1 MSEKP
6 RFPINVQPD
15 GWVLPNRAKYVNWID
30 KEFKYGTASSK
41 QKCTTCEEGEACP
54 IDKNTKPADEVSLFP
69 HQKFVKDY
77 IQFASPY
84 RGILLY
90 HGLGSGKCFALNTL
104 ILIYPLGTRK
114 VQDIKIGD
122 LIMGDDFT
130 PRTVLTLATGVD
142 NMYNIIYPDGN
153 KYTVNSEHIL
163 CLKKTYDINIIDD
176 YYEISVKNLLKPQ
189 KHPQSQLFGYKVNPN
204 IKIYPITIEYAGRDN
219 YYGFSVDDN
228 HKFLL
233 GDFTVTHNSCSSIAA
248 AEILMNHMDVIVMQP
263 ASLRGNYINEIRK
276 CGRKYYQLKQHW
288 VKQLNPSE
296 QELMKVNITPAL
308 VKKHKGLWSAIPNK
322 PSNFTQL
329 KQNEVDEI
337 MSQTN
342 NIIENRYHFINFD
355 GLRKDSIMKM
365 FEHGNPFDNKCVV
378 IDEVHNLISRIK
390 NQGITGRPIYNG
402 LMQAKNCKLILLSG
416 TPVINYPSEISYIIN
431 LLTGYRTL
439 YTADLTKGSAD
450 DLETEIQSLKY
461 IDYYQ
466 IDKLRKK
473 IIFSVLPDQFIWKNK
488 NRHLLEVKRETTNQ
502 SNPHTETISHI
513 ITALKSK
520 NLLISTPT
528 ILSAVTKPKKDND
541 KLYKVLPEDDE
552 EFNETFVD
560 MENYVFKNSELF
572 MRRILGTVSY
582 YNSYSLE
589 LFPSVKIHEVPLTMP
604 KYMFSEYQ
612 RWRIEER
619 NKERM
624 GGKPAANVFST
635 SGQVYRFYSRA
646 ICNFVFPAEIKRTFP
661 SDLRKMKNE
670 VDDADDN
677 LGAAAEAQEAPENKD
692 DGKDIDKKYKESL
705 ERAIRELRQSDRLDM
720 DKIGLSSP
728 KFYEIMT
735 KLSDLDGTAL
745 IYSQFRMVEGLGLLS
760 ATMDRNGYTEFKI
773 KKNENGEWILN
784 MPDKDLNTSEP
795 KYFQFR
801 GNTEETQI
809 LMKIFNSDIE
819 NVPNLIREKLWHKD
833 NLRGEL
839 IKVIMITQSG
849 SEGISL
855 KNVRQVHIMEP
866 FWNHIRIDQVIGR
879 AVRTCSHVG
888 LPAEDRN
895 VNVYIYYM
903 IFTNEQIKDSFT
915 IAVKDK
921 SLTSDQYLYDIS
933 KKKKRI
939 VDSMLDLLKKASVD
953 CALNAKYHKSSDP
966 TTKLKCFA
974 FPVNV
979 ADDKFTFTF
988 DINKDTY
995 DNEYKQEI
1003 EQKDWKGR
1011 VLVTKYGK
1019 FLIRPVTNDVY
1030 DYEIY
1035 LETDRLVRLGKLI
1048 QTPDGKRMIK
1058 MKESPRLSPAPS
1070 IDMPEKP
1077 TYFSPDTDIPSN
1089 TTSSATSTDK
1099 SSKSTAS
1106 KSTATSTDK
1115 STSASQSESSSA
1127 SSQSSPKD
1135 HPPLAML
1142 KNQSNSC
1149 FIDSVLIALMHIKKD
1164 NNPILK
1170 DILESANSYTN
1181 VKNRLTL
1188 AKYGNS
1194 IKDELVSIY
1203 NKIHADSKDPIY
1215 ICGSIRSLFDK
1226 FDKQY
1231 TKQINENLEEIEW
1244 LTSQQEP
1251 ADFIRILDRIFNIHK
1266 NTVVQNTTTIEEA
1279 VPNSPQKVMFND
1291 IIIEPQK
1298 ATIDVSDFIPVTTNE
1313 FINNITHK
1321 KTITKRKYLEST
1333 GLFVNIMRGYKGT
1346 AAGNTKSTAKVI
1358 TPETITLGNNKE
1370 LNLVSIIV
1378 HHGRSIGSG
1387 HYTCLVKHATAKHA
1401 TAKHDG
1407 AWYNFDDL
1415 KDNYEYIGKFEN
1427 ISENVFKNQVALI
1440 YI

>member
-15 GWVLPNRAKYVNWID
+15 GWVLPNRAKYINWID
-30 KEFKYGTASSK
+30 KEFKYASKDTK
-41 QKCTTCEEGEACP
+41 QKCTKCEEGEACP
-54 IDKNTKPADEVSLFP
+54 IEKNTKPTQDEVSLFP

-77 IQFASPY
+77 IQFSSPY

-90 HGLGSGKCFALNTL
+90 HGLGSGKCFALDTP
-104 ILIYPLGTRK
+104 ILIYPIGTRK
-114 VQDIKIGD
+114 VQDIQIGD
-122 LIMGDDFT
+122 QIMGDDFT

-142 NMYNIIYPDGN
+142 DMYNIIYPNGD

-163 CLKKTYDINIIDD
+163 CLKKTYDTNITDD
-176 YYEISVKNLLKPQ
+176 YYNISVKNLLKL
-189 KHPQSQLFGYKVNPN
+189 KHLQLFGYKANPN
-204 IKIYPITIEYAGRDN
+204 IKIYPISIEYAGRDN
-219 YYGFSVDDN
+219 YYGFSVDGN

-288 VKQLNPSE
+288 VKQPNPSE

-308 VKKHKGLWSAIPNK
+308 VKKHKGLWSTLPNK
-322 PSNFTQL
+322 PSNFTEL
-329 KQNEVDEI
+329 KQDEIDEI

-390 NQGITGRPIYNG
+390 NRGITGRPIYNG

-439 YTADLTKGSAD
+439 YTADLTKGSPD
-450 DLETEIQSLKY
+450 DLETKIQSLKY

-473 IIFSVLPDQFIWKNK
+473 IIFSFLPEQFIWKK
-488 NRHLLEVKRETTNQ
+488 NRKLLEVSREANQ
-502 SNPHTETISHI
+502 SNINTISI
-513 ITALKSK
+513 VVSELKSHG
-520 NLLISTPT
+520 LLISDPT
-528 ILSAVTKPKKDND
+528 ILSAATKPKKDTD

-560 MENYVFKNSELF
+560 MENYEFKNCELF
-572 MRRILGTVSY
+572 MRRIMGTVSY

-604 KYMFSEYQ
+604 KYMFNEYQ
-612 RWRIEER
+612 KWRIEER

-646 ICNFVFPAEIKRTFP
+646 ICNFVFPAEIKRIFP

-677 LGAAAEAQEAPENKD
+677 LGNLPEAPEAPENKD

-705 ERAIRELRQSDRLDM
+705 DRAIRELRQSDRLDM

-735 KLSDLDGTAL
+735 KINDLDGTAL

-760 ATMDRNGYTEFKI
+760 ATMDRNGYSEFKI

-819 NVPNLIREKLWHKD
+819 NVPKLIREKLWHKD

-939 VDSMLDLLKKASVD
+939 VDSMLDLLKKASID
-953 CALNAKYHKSSDP
+953 CALNAKYHKSADP

-1003 EQKDWKGR
+1003 EQKDWNGR

-1019 FLIRPVTNDVY
+1019 FLIRPGTNDVY

-1048 QTPDGKRMIK
+1048 QTADGKRMIK
-1058 MKESPRLSPAPS
+1058 MKESPQA
-1070 IDMPEKP
+1070 
-1077 TYFSPDTDIPSN
+1077 SPDIEFPSKQPKPAASSK
-1089 TTSSATSTDK
+1089 SSATTLAST
-1099 SSKSTAS
+1099 TT
-1106 KSTATSTDK
+1106 STATSTTK
-1115 STSASQSESSSA
+1115 SSATTLASPTATESSEE
-1127 SSQSSPKD
+1127 SPS

-1149 FIDSVLIALMHIKKD
+1149 FIDSVLIALMHIKKE

-1188 AKYGNS
+1188 AKYGDS

-1203 NKIHADSKDPIY
+1203 NKIHDKNQNPIY
-1215 ICGSIRSLFDK
+1215 ICGSLRGLFDK

-1231 TKQINENLEEIEW
+1231 TKQINENLEQIEW
-1244 LTSQQEP
+1244 LKSQQEP

-1266 NTVVQNTTTIEEA
+1266 NTMVQNTITIDEEIA
-1279 VPNSPQKVMFND
+1279 NSPQKVMFND
-1291 IIIEPQK
+1291 IIIEPK
-1298 ATIDVSDFIPVTTNE
+1298 NTTINISDFIPVTTNE

-1321 KTITKRKYLEST
+1321 KTITKRSYLEST
-1333 GLFVNIMRGYKGT
+1333 GLFVNIMRGYKGI
-1346 AAGNTKSTAKVI
+1346 AVGNTKSTARVI
-1358 TPETITLGNNKE
+1358 TPETITLANNKV

-1387 HYTCLVKHATAKHA
+1387 HYTCIAKHG
-1401 TAKHDG
+1401 T

>member
-15 GWVLPNRAKYVNWID
+15 GWVLPNRAKYINWID
-30 KEFKYGTASSK
+30 KEFKYGKSQIA
-41 QKCTTCEEGEACP
+41 KCTTCEEGEACP
-54 IDKNTKPADEVSLFP
+54 IDKSTKPTDEVSLFP
-69 HQKFVKDY
+69 HQKFVKDF

-114 VQDIKIGD
+114 VQDIQIGD

-130 PRTVLTLATGVD
+130 PRMVLTLATGVD
-142 NMYNIIYPDGN
+142 DMYNIIYPDGN
-153 KYTVNSEHIL
+153 KYTVNTEHIL
-163 CLKKTYDINIIDD
+163 CLKKTPDPNITND
-176 YYEISVKNLLKPQ
+176 YYEISVKNLLKLKPQ
-189 KHPQSQLFGYKVNPN
+189 KPIQLFGYKANPI

-219 YYGFSVDDN
+219 YYGFSVDGN

-288 VKQLNPSE
+288 VKKANPTE

-322 PSNFTQL
+322 PSNFTEL
-329 KQNEVDEI
+329 KQDEVDEI

-355 GLRKDSIMKM
+355 GLRKESIMKM
-365 FEHGNPFDNKCVV
+365 FENGNPFDNKCVV

-390 NQGITGRPIYNG
+390 NRGITGRPIYNG

-439 YTADLTKGSAD
+439 YAADLTKGSAD

-473 IIFSVLPDQFIWKNK
+473 IIFSILPDQFIWKK
-488 NRHLLEVKRETTNQ
+488 NRKLLEVNREAQ
-502 SNPHTETISHI
+502 REANPD
-513 ITALKSK
+513 ALSSFVSDLKQK
-520 NLLISTPT
+520 NLLISEPT
-528 ILSAVTKPKKDND
+528 ILSAITKPKKDTD

-572 MRRILGTVSY
+572 MRRIMGTVSY

-677 LGAAAEAQEAPENKD
+677 LGDAPDNKAPEAPEDN
-692 DGKDIDKKYKESL
+692 KDIDKKYKESL
-705 ERAIRELRQSDRLDM
+705 DRAIRELRQSDRLDM

-819 NVPNLIREKLWHKD
+819 NVPKLIREKLWHKD

-895 VNVYIYYM
+895 VNVFIYYM

-939 VDSMLDLLKKASVD
+939 VDSMLDLLKKASID
-953 CALNAKYHKSSDP
+953 CALNAKYHKSADP

-979 ADDKFTFTF
+979 EDDKFTFTF

-1019 FLIRPVTNDVY
+1019 FLIRPETNDVY

-1058 MKESPRLSPAPS
+1058 MKESPRQSPSQASQAS

-1077 TYFSPDTDIPSN
+1077 TYFSPDTDIPSSSASAS
-1089 TTSSATSTDK
+1089 TSSSKSTSKSTATSSATSTA
-1099 SSKSTAS
+1099 KSTDTS
-1106 KSTATSTDK
+1106 ATQSQ
-1115 STSASQSESSSA
+1115 SSASQSESSSA
-1127 SSQSSPKD
+1127 SSQSSPL
-1135 HPPLAML
+1135 PLAML

-1149 FIDSVLIALMHIKKD
+1149 FIDSVLIALMHIKKED
-1164 NNPILK
+1164 NPILK
-1170 DILESANSYTN
+1170 DILDSANLYTN

-1188 AKYGNS
+1188 AKYGDS
-1194 IKDELVSIY
+1194 IKNELLSIY
-1203 NKIHADSKDPIY
+1203 NKIHTDSKDTIY

-1226 FDKQY
+1226 FDRQY

-1266 NTVVQNTTTIEEA
+1266 NTVAQNTTVIEEA

-1291 IIIEPQK
+1291 IIIEAK
-1298 ATIDVSDFIPVTTNE
+1298 NTTINISDFIPVTTNE

-1321 KTITKRKYLEST
+1321 KTITTRTYLEST

-1346 AAGNTKSTAKVI
+1346 RGEAKSTAHVI
-1358 TPETITLGNNKE
+1358 TPETIKLANNKV

-1387 HYTCLVKHATAKHA
+1387 HYTCLIKHAN
-1401 TAKHDG
+1401 
-1407 AWYNFDDL
+1407 AWYKFDDL
-1415 KDNYEYIGKFEN
+1415 KDNYEYIGTFKN